1 MIQYTVVLTIIYK
14 GKSWLNYRKE
24 IDKRYDT
31 NIITTIDEGKANLVA
46 KEVDDIM
53 SKLINNKPIINKIRM
68 SKSGAANLLRKLSE
82 AESYRVR
89 VEFSQ
94 IEIEHRSY
102 SDLKS
107 LITLIENQNELLNR

>member
-46 KEVDDIM
+46 EEINRIM
-53 SKLINNKPIINKIRM
+53 SKLINNKPSINKIKKSRSTRV
-68 SKSGAANLLRKLSE
+68 SKLLHKLFY
-82 AESYRVR
+82 AENYKVR
-89 VEFSQ
+89 IEFSQ

-107 LITLIENQNELLNR
+107 LVTLIENPK

>member
-46 KEVDDIM
+46 KEVDEIM
-53 SKLINNKPIINKIRM
+53 SKLINNKPSINKIRM
-68 SKSGAANLLRKLSE
+68 SRKLSE

-107 LITLIENQNELLNR
+107 LITLIENQNEWLNR